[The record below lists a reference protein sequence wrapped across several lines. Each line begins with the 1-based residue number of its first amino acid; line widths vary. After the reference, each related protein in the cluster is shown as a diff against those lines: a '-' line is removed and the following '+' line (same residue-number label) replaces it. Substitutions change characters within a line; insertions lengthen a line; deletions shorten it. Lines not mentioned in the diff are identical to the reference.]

1 MRIVLDTNVF
11 VSGIYFGGPPYE
23 ILNAWREG
31 RIQLLVSPDIL
42 AEYYR
47 VGDDLARRFPHVD
60 LNPFLEL
67 LVAQAEFL
75 EPPPLPRPVA
85 IDRDDDKFLACALAA
100 GCRHIVSGDR
110 HLLQVNGY
118 CGITIMRPRHFLDEY
133 LRSRRK

>member
-23 ILNAWREG
+23 ILSAWREG

-47 VGDDLARRFPHVD
+47 VGAELARQFRQVD

-67 LVAQAEFL
+67 LVSQAEFL
-75 EPPPLPRPVA
+75 DPPPLPRPIA

-100 GCRHIVSGDR
+100 GCKHIVSGDH
-110 HLLQVNGY
+110 HLLVVNGY
-118 CGITIMRPRHFLDEY
+118 RGIAVMRPRQFVDEY